1 MPQEPVSRGQV
12 ISAPNFDTQGGWS
25 AGYTKAKDG
34 GIGVV
39 VGPGR
44 DNPNVFAQPFQ
55 TTPGAQYRIDVTA
68 FSLHEIPAMAS
79 AQVNWLRSDGTF
91 IQSSQQFFL
100 ADFDGEKA
108 QFGFVA
114 PDQASTGI
122 LYVIPGASERV
133 RYTKMSAFKLDP
145 VADFL
150 DYRIYD
156 VKGSEIIAGI
166 AMLILIFL
174 GRRQIWAAFAFL
186 YSIVT
191 RRIRAG
197 FAFLS
202 PIVTRNISRI
212 LAVAAAVCCVALIL
226 IMEPLYEEAYD
237 SQLHQGWVDVVMQWK
252 TPSLEFGGNPMRS
265 FGIQPLTNPY
275 LSPTFL
281 IGLLAPPENRIP
293 VQAAFQALI
302 MLFVTA
308 SMARYAGARRA
319 ESYAI
324 AVVAQAYCWDPLL
337 SAYAIP
343 LNALLG
349 LFWQETAATVLIA
362 FYFFTRIGNGPP
374 GRWPWAA
381 IFFAV
386 TIFWFLLSLPYT
398 IAYFVL
404 ALFAVC
410 LGSCVAIGS
419 IREFQHKLVASVAI
433 AGIFFAAGVHT
444 YIVRIF
450 LYTPQLFYS
459 TLYVHDFHAIFLY
472 NTSLLLTA
480 YELGGDSIFLFFAF
494 VVIGGVAA
502 LRYGNRNA
510 VRIVMAAAG
519 FEIILVVTSAV
530 NSIVKIVPLTFTY
543 VELTA
548 VPILALLAGTG
559 VWAILRMI
567 GIGADYA
574 VSAVM
579 RRVRRL
585 KMPAFVAADNG

>member
-44 DNPNVFAQPFQ
+44 DNPNVFAQTFK
-55 TTPGAQYRIDVTA
+55 TTPGAQYKIDVTA
-68 FSLHEIPAMAS
+68 FSLREKPAMAS
-79 AQVNWLRSDGTF
+79 AQINWLRPDGTF
-91 IQSSQQFFL
+91 IKASQEFFR
-100 ADFDGEKA
+100 ADIVGKNA
-108 QFGFVA
+108 QFGFTA

-122 LYVIPGASERV
+122 LYIIPGAGDPV
-133 RYTKMSAFKLDP
+133 RYTKMSVAKLDP

-150 DYRIYD
+150 DYRILY
-156 VKGSEIIAGI
+156 VNGSEIIFI
-166 AMLILIFL
+166 VAMLLL
-174 GRRQIWAAFAFL
+174 AALLRRQIRAA
-186 YSIVT
+186 S
-191 RRIRAG
+191 
-197 FAFLS
+197 AFLS
-202 PIVTRNISRI
+202 PIVARNIST
-212 LAVAAAVCCVALIL
+212 LVALIAAAAFVVF
-226 IMEPLYEEAYD
+226 IMVLKPFYEEAYD
-237 SQLHQGWVDVVMQWK
+237 SQFHQGWVDVVMQWK

-324 AVVAQAYCWDPLL
+324 AFIAQAYCWDPLL

-381 IFFAV
+381 IVFAV

-410 LGSCVAIGS
+410 LGSCAAIGS

-480 YELGGDSIFLFFAF
+480 YELGGNSIFLFFAF

-510 VRIVMAAAG
+510 VRIVIAAAG

-585 KMPAFVAADNG
+585 KMPAFVAAENG